1 VDDFENFL
9 WKLSRQLFQ
18 LIATEQTGPA
28 EPYVEI
34 SEGDDCVRLTAELP
48 GVSAEDLKIQVADD
62 EIRLKVAKNGLPVY
76 SEVFETERMM
86 RGEARIRFK
95 NGVLDI
101 EVPYRKSIF

>member
-1 VDDFENFL
+1 MDDFEDFL

-18 LIATEQTGPA
+18 LMAAQQAGPA
-28 EPYVEI
+28 EPYAEI
-34 SEGDDCVRLTAELP
+34 SEGEDCVRLTAELP
-48 GVSAEDLKIQVADD
+48 GVAAEDLKIQVADD
-62 EIRLKVAKNGLPVY
+62 EIRLSVEKNGLPVY
-76 SEVFETERMM
+76 SEVFETERMS